1 MNALDKAISIAGGTT
16 KLATKLGVTPNVVS
30 NWKTRGTPDWAL
42 PEIEKVTGVRCEE
55 FENSKVDW
63 AYLRSTASA

>member
-30 NWKTRGTPDWAL
+30 NWKTRGTPDWVL
-42 PEIEKVTGVRCEE
+42 PEIEKATGVRCEE

-63 AYLRSTASA
+63 AYVRSTAAA